1 MQVIKIFMFIL
12 LAINMNANSENKL
25 TVDAINFSA
34 EDQKNLV
41 VFSGDVKMNRV
52 NDKLYADKLV
62 IKLKENID
70 NSGTKEP

>member
-62 IKLKENID
+62 IKLKEN
-70 NSGTKEP
+70 